1 MTAVEEL
8 ATLLETEEAPIERCL
23 LLVSEALG
31 NADAVER
38 GEAVLSEM
46 AGDLEDATLEGVLQ
60 RVFGDWGFGGDVD
73 DYHSFDN
80 SFLDSVL
87 ERRRGMPIT
96 LAGVLIAVG
105 TRAGIGL
112 HGVGLPGHFLVG
124 VDEDRAELRF
134 VDAFA
139 GGVILDVGG
148 AIERYE
154 RLFGGRSEFDP
165 AMLAPV
171 STAAMVSRV
180 LNNLVRTAAER
191 DRKMLDDL
199 LDLRVQLPGP
209 TEEKVLLVRLAESR
223 GRWDLAASLREELD
237 PEDPQAVEL
246 RARLN

>member
-1 MTAVEEL
+1 MTAVDDL
-8 ATLLETEEAPIERCL
+8 AALLGSDDPPVDRCL

-38 GEAVLSEM
+38 GEAVLSQLS
-46 AGDLEDATLEGVLQ
+46 GGLEGASLDELLH
-60 RVFGDWGFGGDVD
+60 RVFDEWGFTGDVE
-73 DYHSFDN
+73 DYHSLDN
-80 SFLDSVL
+80 SYLDRVL

-96 LAGVLIAVG
+96 LAATLIAAG
-105 TRAGIGL
+105 RRAGITL

-124 VDEDRAELRF
+124 VEDDQPELKF

-139 GGVILDVGG
+139 GGVIIDVGG

-154 RLFGGRSEFDP
+154 RLFGDRADFDP

-171 STAAMVSRV
+171 SAPAMVSRV
-180 LNNLVRTAAER
+180 LNNLVRTAADR
-191 DRKMLDDL
+191 DRTLLDDL

-209 TEEKVLLVRLAESR
+209 PEEKVLLVRLAESR

-237 PEDPQAVEL
+237 PEDPQAAEL